1 MTLKDFE
8 EKVMKDENLRL
19 QVEQTQ
25 SLSEFVKIANENG
38 VNVTKEGLMNEVVKY
53 RGMHD
58 MNDQELEAV
67 SGGSLRDFWDGF
79 KFGFCRPI
87 LAVEF
92 LIELAKR
99 RPGYFEN

>member
-67 SGGSLRDFWDGF
+67 SGGVCVISGMVLNLGF
-79 KFGFCRPI
+79 ADQFQRLSF
-87 LAVEF
+87 
-92 LIELAKR
+92 
-99 RPGYFEN
+99 